1 MLIKKQNKNGFSLVE
16 LLVVISIIGI
26 LSTILVT
33 NFMGMRE
40 KAKDAQKIQ
49 DLNSMK
55 NALRSYYNDNQRY
68 PLPDELIREIGTTAY
83 FPAIS
88 KINFVNYTIDSD
100 GEKFSVGVSLDSGAG
115 DEDIQSQIKCGL
127 GATEKYYVVCA
138 K

>member
-1 MLIKKQNKNGFSLVE
+1 MLIKKQNKNGFSLIE

-55 NALRSYYNDNQRY
+55 NALRSYYNDNQSY
-68 PLPDELIREIGTTAY
+68 PVDVSEIKEEY
-83 FPAIS
+83 FPALDNIG
-88 KINFVNYTIDSD
+88 FVYKYVVSPD
-100 GEKFSVGVSLDSGAG
+100 GETFSIETSLDSGAG
-115 DEDIQSQIKCGL
+115 DDDIDSQKKCGIVAPL
-127 GATEKYYVVCA
+127 EKNYVVCA
-138 K
+138 N

>member
-1 MLIKKQNKNGFSLVE
+1 MLIKKQNKNGFSLIE

-55 NALRSYYNDNQRY
+55 NALRSYYNDNQSY
-68 PLPDELIREIGTTAY
+68 PDD
-83 FPAIS
+83 IS
-88 KINFVNYTIDSD
+88 KIGGTYLPSLENIGFTYFYSTD
-100 GEKFSVGVSLDSGAG
+100 GETFSIGVTLDSGAG
-115 DEDIQSQIKCGL
+115 NEDVESQKKCGV
-127 GATEKYYVVCA
+127 GTSWEKYYIVCA

>member
-1 MLIKKQNKNGFSLVE
+1 MLIKKQNKNGFSLIE

-55 NALRSYYNDNQRY
+55 NALRSYYNDYQNY
-68 PLPDELIREIGTTAY
+68 PSNISAIGTSNYLPSLVNIGFTY
-83 FPAIS
+83 FYS
-88 KINFVNYTIDSD
+88 TD
-100 GEKFSVGVSLDSGAG
+100 GETFSIGTSLDSGAG
-115 DEDIQSQIKCGL
+115 NDDIDSQKKCGIVTPL
-127 GATEKYYVVCA
+127 EKNYMVCA
-138 K
+138 N